1 MFLKI
6 DENSSKP
13 KYKQIVDTI
22 VDKVSSGVLKVG
34 EKIPSINEL
43 SEDSYLSRDTVE
55 KAYRQLKELKV
66 IISVKGKGYYT
77 AKTELISKV
86 NIFFL
91 INKLS
96 TYKMEIYNSFVDSM
110 GVNAHVNLFI
120 YHYDESL
127 FLNHIEK
134 NIGGYDYYVIMPHF
148 KDEKLKYGDLTA
160 NALAALNK
168 IPKSKLVLL
177 DRQIPEIKGEYI
189 NIYQNFKLDIYN
201 ALSDGIKKLVA
212 YKKMILVYP
221 RVSTYPYPKDIIIG
235 FKKFCTEYNF
245 NFEVIDQIYEDMN
258 LQKRDCYVTIAER
271 DLVNLVKQVREK
283 ELKLGKE
290 IGVVSYND
298 TPLKELLGITVISA
312 NFKVVGEKAAQMIL
326 ENKKGAV
333 RCSFKLIDR
342 NSI

>member
-1 MFLKI
+1 MFLTI
-6 DENSSKP
+6 NENSSKP
-13 KYKQIVDTI
+13 KYKQIVDAI
-22 VDKVSSGVLKVG
+22 IDKVSDGSLKVG

-55 KAYRQLKELKV
+55 KAYRQLKEQKV

-96 TYKMEIYNSFVDSM
+96 SYKMEIYNSFIDNI

-134 NIGGYDYYVIMPHF
+134 NLGGYDYYIITPHF
-148 KDEKLKYGDLTA
+148 KDERLNYTNFTAKALKA
-160 NALAALNK
+160 ISK
-168 IPKSKLVLL
+168 IPTNKLVIL

-201 ALSDGIKKLVA
+201 ALTDGILKLSK

-221 RVSTYPYPKDIIIG
+221 RISTYPYPKDIIQG
-235 FKKFCTEYNF
+235 FRKFCGEH
-245 NFEVIDQIYEDMN
+245 NFEFEIIDKIYEDMD
-258 LQKRDCYVTIAER
+258 LKLLDCFVTISER
-271 DLVNLVKQVREK
+271 DLVNLVKQIREQK
-283 ELKLGKE
+283 LSLGKDVG
-290 IGVVSYND
+290 IVSYND
-298 TPLKELLGITVISA
+298 TPLKELLGITVISID
-312 NFKVVGEKAAQMIL
+312 FKAVGEKAAEMIL
-326 ENKKGAV
+326 KNKKGGFK
-333 RCSFKLIDR
+333 SEFKLIER

>member
-13 KYKQIVDTI
+13 KYKQIVDAI
-22 VDKVSSGVLKVG
+22 VDKVSSGALKVG

-148 KDEKLKYGDLTA
+148 KDEKLKYGNLTA

-177 DRQIPEIKGEYI
+177 DRQIPEVKGEYI

-201 ALSDGIKKLVA
+201 ALSDGIKKLSA

-221 RVSTYPYPKDIIIG
+221 RVSSYPYPKDIIIG
-235 FKKFCTEYNF
+235 FKKFCIEYNF
-245 NFEVIDQIYEDMN
+245 DFEIIDQIYEDMN
-258 LQKRDCYVTIAER
+258 LQKKDCYVTIAER

-283 ELKLGKE
+283 ELRLGKE
-290 IGVVSYND
+290 IGIVSYND

-312 NFKVVGEKAAQMIL
+312 NFKVAGEKAAQMIL

-333 RCSFKLIDR
+333 RCNFKLIDR